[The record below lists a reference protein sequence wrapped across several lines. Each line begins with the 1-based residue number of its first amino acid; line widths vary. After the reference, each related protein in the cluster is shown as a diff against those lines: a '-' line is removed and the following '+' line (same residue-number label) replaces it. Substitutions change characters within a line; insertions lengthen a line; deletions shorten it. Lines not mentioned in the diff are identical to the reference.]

1 MILRATLI
9 LAGLTLGAGAV
20 IAQSDPMKDRK
31 DIMKGMGMPFYV
43 TLNRMQR
50 GQAPYDQA
58 TVDQAFAYIAANAPK
73 LPTLYP
79 DSSKNVPSTDD
90 FGPSS
95 KVWDNKADFAARID
109 KLVKVAAENQPK
121 VKDVEGLKV
130 GFANVRRE
138 CDSCHEVYRV
148 EKK

>member
-1 MILRATLI
+1 MRSATLVC
-9 LAGLTLGAGAV
+9 ATLTIVTGAAL
-20 IAQSDPMKDRK
+20 AQSDPMKERK
-31 DIMKGMGMPFYV
+31 DVMKGMGMPFYV

-58 TVDQAFAYIAANAPK
+58 TVDQAFAFIAANASK
-73 LPTLYP
+73 LPSLYP
-79 DSSKNVPSTDD
+79 DNTKDAPSTDD
-90 FGPSS
+90 YGPSP
-95 KVWDNKADFAARID
+95 KVWENKADFDARID

-130 GFANVRRE
+130 GFANVRHE

-148 EKK
+148 QKK